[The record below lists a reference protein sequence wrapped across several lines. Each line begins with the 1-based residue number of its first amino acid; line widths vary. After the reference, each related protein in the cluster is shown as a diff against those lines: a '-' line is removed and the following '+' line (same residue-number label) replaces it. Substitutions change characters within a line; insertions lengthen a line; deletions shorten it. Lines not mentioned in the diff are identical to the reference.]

1 MKKNY
6 ALLIVD
12 VQNDFCP
19 DGKLAV
25 PEGDA
30 IVPMLNK
37 YISIFSRNKWPV
49 FASRDWHPKKT
60 VHFKDFGGQWPEH
73 CIQDTSGAKFHPLLR
88 LPEDAIILSGGM
100 HPDEDGYSAFQ
111 AVDSGGNEFT
121 HLLNTFSIKELFV
134 GGLATD
140 YCVKWSVLDALKFGF
155 KVMLLADA
163 IKGVDLKPKDS
174 EAAIEEMVSLGA
186 KKMTFEK
193 LSRMLADSGNGG

>member
-12 VQNDFCP
+12 VQNDFCA

-49 FASRDWHPKKT
+49 FASRDWHPQKSA
-60 VHFKDFGGQWPEH
+60 HFKNFGGQWPEH
-73 CIQDTSGAKFHPLLR
+73 CIQDTPGAKFHPLLR
-88 LPEDAIILSGGM
+88 LPQDALILSGGM
-100 HPDEDGYSAFQ
+100 DPDEDGYSAFQ
-111 AVDSGGNEFT
+111 AVDSRGNEFT

-140 YCVKWSVLDALKFGF
+140 YCVKWSVVDALKYGY
-155 KVMLLADA
+155 KVALLVDA
-163 IKGVDLKPKDS
+163 IKGVDLRPKDS
-174 EAAIEEMVSLGA
+174 EAAIEEMVSFGA

-193 LSRMLADSGNGG
+193 LSRMLAEERK